1 MNFLDLIV
9 VVAAASAV
17 VGGWR
22 LGFLA
27 RAVSWVGMAVGL
39 YVAARLLPAAIR
51 TFDGSTPT
59 TRLIVAAVVLIGGA
73 FVGQALGLLAGA
85 RIRRFVAIG
94 PLRTV
99 DRAVGGAVG
108 LVGVIVALWLLLPAM
123 SNVPGSVARQARGS
137 AVARFVDSELPP
149 PPNTLQ
155 TLRRLVGN
163 SAFPQVFD
171 ALRPAPDTGPPPAST
186 GMAPAILSRVEAST
200 VKVSGL
206 ACDRIQEG
214 SGFTVA
220 PDTILTNAHV
230 VAGERSTSVLMPTGS
245 QKPATVVLFDADRDI
260 AILHVG
266 GLPEAPLPIG
276 TASTG
281 TTGAVFG
288 HPNGVNNI
296 VIAPAAIRREVVAV
310 GRDLYDQ
317 HQTSR
322 AVFILASALHPGDSG
337 GALVN
342 QSGVV
347 VGMAFAIAPDR
358 PGTSYAL
365 TAKELNA
372 DLAAPRTGAPVS
384 TRGCT
389 GA

>member
-1 MNFLDLIV
+1 MNLLDLIV
-9 VVAAASAV
+9 VVAGISAV
-17 VGGWR
+17 IGGWR

-27 RAVSWVGMAVGL
+27 RVASWIGLALGL
-39 YVAARLLPAAIR
+39 YIAARLLPAAIR

-59 TRLIVAAVVLIGGA
+59 TRLVVAAVVLIGGA
-73 FVGQALGLLAGA
+73 FVGQALGLIAGA
-85 RIRRFVAIG
+85 QIRRFVAIG

-108 LVGVIVALWLLLPAM
+108 LLGVIVSLWLLLPAM
-123 SNVPGSVARQARGS
+123 SDVPGSVSRQARTS
-137 AVARFVDSELPP
+137 AIARLVDDHLPQ

-163 SAFPQVFD
+163 NAFPQVFD
-171 ALRPAPDTGPPPAST
+171 ALRPSQDTGAPPAST
-186 GMAPAILSRVEAST
+186 GMDPAMITRIESST
-200 VKVSGL
+200 VKVTGL

-220 PDTILTNAHV
+220 TNTVITNAHV
-230 VAGERSTSVLMPTGS
+230 VAGEHSTSVLLPTGE
-245 QKPATVVLFDADRDI
+245 QRAATVVLFDPDRDI
-260 AILHVG
+260 AILRVN
-266 GLPEAPLPIG
+266 GLPESPLPIG

-281 TTGAVFG
+281 TNGAVFG

-296 VIAPAAIRREVVAV
+296 VVAPAAIRQEVVAV

-317 HQTSR
+317 HQTR
-322 AVFILASALHPGDSG
+322 RDVFILASDLHPGDSG
-337 GALVN
+337 GPLVS
-342 QSGVV
+342 QAGVV

-365 TAKELNA
+365 ASKELNA
-372 DLAAPRTGAPVS
+372 DLGAPRSGAAVS
-384 TRGCT
+384 TQSCT
-389 GA
+389 SA